1 MSETNSTLQTSVAE
15 QPLVTIMIPTKNR
28 IDSLQRLLGSIHQQ
42 DYKNLEIVVID
53 DGSEPPV
60 AIPDNSIHII
70 RNDKSRGQ
78 MFARNQG
85 LEYAH
90 GEFVIHFDD
99 DTEITDVHAITKAVN
114 LANKEPQAG
123 AIGFMQLTA
132 EGKPS
137 YMQPQAGEQLCYTSH
152 FFGYAFLLR
161 KQTFLDI
168 GGFNEYFQYYYDE
181 IEFCLRLYNAG
192 YVVIYDPSLKVI
204 HYHDPRGR
212 DWRRI
217 YRLTTRNAILTAFLH
232 YPIWL
237 TIPALL
243 KSILNHIKLT
253 RASSG
258 SDWSGITWILRDIFL
273 SGLYIK
279 TNRKPMPYST
289 LLTFRNAKKSPV
301 LIHAEQ

>member
-1 MSETNSTLQTSVAE
+1 MNKDNISNQTSVAV
-15 QPLVTIMIPTKNR
+15 QPFVTIIIPTKNR
-28 IDSLQRLLGSIHQQ
+28 PDSLQRLLKSIHQQ

-53 DGSEPPV
+53 DGSDLPI
-60 AIPDNSIHII
+60 AITDRRIHII
-70 RNDKSRGQ
+70 RNDKSCGQ

-90 GEFVIHFDD
+90 GEFIIHFDD
-99 DTEITDVHAITKAVN
+99 DTEITEANAITKAVD
-114 LANKEPQAG
+114 LANKQPQAG

-137 YMQPQAGEQLCYTSH
+137 YMQPQEGEKKCYTSH
-152 FFGYAFLLR
+152 FFGYAFLVR
-161 KQTFLDI
+161 KQAFFDV

-204 HYHDPRGR
+204 HYQDPRGR
-212 DWRRI
+212 DWKRI

-237 TIPALL
+237 TVPALF
-243 KSILNHIKLT
+243 KSIFNHIKLT
-253 RASSG
+253 TATSN
-258 SDWSGITWILRDIFL
+258 SDWLGVLWILRDIV
-273 SGLYIK
+273 SSSLYIK
-279 TNRKPMPYST
+279 THRQPMPYST
-289 LLTFRNAKKSPV
+289 LLMFRNAKISPV
-301 LIHAEQ
+301 PILSES